1 MSSDSFRR
9 HFRATHTRP
18 DLGKSRVAIPIAC
31 AYAAAPNCGVS
42 PADLRRMLS
51 ALVPSYMLPSR
62 WMALPTLPKNAT
74 GKIDRRAIREL
85 FDAHEAVVA

>member
-1 MSSDSFRR
+1 VSELREAAVVGMPTGGFEG
-9 HFRATHTRP
+9 T
-18 DLGKSRVAIPIAC
+18 VIAC
-31 AYAAAPNCGVS
+31 AYAPAPNCCVS
-42 PADLRRMLS
+42 PADLRKMLS

-74 GKIDRRAIREL
+74 GKIDRRAIRDL